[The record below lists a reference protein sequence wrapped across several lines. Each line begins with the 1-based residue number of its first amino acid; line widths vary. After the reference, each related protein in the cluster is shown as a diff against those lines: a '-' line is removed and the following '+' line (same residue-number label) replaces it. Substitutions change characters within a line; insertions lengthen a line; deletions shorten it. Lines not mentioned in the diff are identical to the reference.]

1 MKTFSK
7 FSLLTLATVLTVSA
21 KADVLNFQD
30 LGKTGRYCPGDT
42 LSVETKGRYI
52 ERILISAEG
61 IRIDG
66 FIKVYA
72 DGELIHNIGVPGYD
86 PDYSFRVRRHVKN
99 ISMKFER
106 TCSRILDGKIFSP
119 TPAPETYRLYNREL
133 VNNDNWGAEFLE
145 ISRSLSKD
153 LQYESDFF
161 SHLWPN
167 VLLPMKKI
175 ALLQNASEQVRDQR
189 SLITAHRSLKIAKTI
204 LDNNDLLE
212 RLLMNEKFDYLISD
226 LLVMKEDILERY
238 DVKEKEV
245 ASKIAEIEA
254 ELDL

>member
-1 MKTFSK
+1 MKTYA
-7 FSLLTLATVLTVSA
+7 LLTIATLLTMSA
-21 KADVLNFQD
+21 RADVLNLQE

-42 LSVETKGRYI
+42 LSVDTNGKFI
-52 ERILISAEG
+52 ERMLISAEG

-86 PDYSFRVRRHVKN
+86 PDYSFRVRRNVKN

-119 TPAPETYRLYNREL
+119 SQGPMNYRRYERSN
-133 VNNDNWGAEFLE
+133 VSNDNWGAEFLE

-153 LQYESDFF
+153 LQFETDFG
-161 SHLWPN
+161 SHLWPS

-175 ALLQNASEQVRDQR
+175 ALLQNASEQVRDER
-189 SLITAHRSLKIAKTI
+189 SLITAHRSLRIAKI
-204 LDNNDLLE
+204 VIDNDVLLE
-212 RLLMNEKFDYLISD
+212 RLLANENFDYVIAD
-226 LLVMKEDILERY
+226 LLRIKEDILERY
-238 DVKEKEV
+238 DVKEKDV
-245 ASKIAEIEA
+245 TSKIIELED
-254 ELDL
+254 ELGL